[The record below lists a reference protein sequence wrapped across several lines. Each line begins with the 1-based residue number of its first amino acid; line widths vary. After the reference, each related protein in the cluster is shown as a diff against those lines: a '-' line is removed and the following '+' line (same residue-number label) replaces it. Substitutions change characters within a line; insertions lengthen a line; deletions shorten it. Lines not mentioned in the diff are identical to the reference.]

1 MAITRIGA
9 SAGDGTTITIPVGHQ
24 AGDLLVIFAFRSSTT
39 SPTTPAGWTAVT
51 GLSSGA
57 SSFRLGW
64 KLAISNADTS
74 GTWTGATGLICH
86 VYRGV
91 TTSQTPILI
100 GTSSTA
106 TSTTVTYGTD
116 TLKNPGTS
124 WVVGMAGIK
133 NNISTLETPPTNMTN
148 ASTSAGAANEYAGH
162 DTNGAYTLGQGAWPS
177 TNVSVGASG
186 EWRSATFEILAEQG
200 LNNNYQSVKVP
211 DGMSTSER
219 IR

>member
-24 AGDLLVIFAFRSSTT
+24 AGDLLVIFAFRSATT

-57 SSFRLGW
+57 SAFRLGW

-74 GTWTGATGLICH
+74 GTWTSATGLVCH

-91 TTSQTPILI
+91 TTSQTPIVI

-106 TSTTVTYGTD
+106 TGTTVTYGTD

-124 WVVGMAGIK
+124 WVVGMAATK
-133 NNISTLETPPTNMTN
+133 TTTSTIETAPTNMTN
-148 ASTSAGAANEYAGH
+148 ASTAVGATVEYAGH
-162 DTNGAYTLGQGAWPS
+162 DTNGAYTLGQGTWPS
-177 TNVSVGASG
+177 TNVSVGVSA